1 MDSRC
6 AALRHQNLVRM
17 IVKTYFLNMMHFGYD
32 FDDLVQEGLY
42 AVMRAEARYDPAK
55 GQETTFYARAVRN
68 WLSWRMGTRK
78 INGIDRAYRN
88 PVRLDKPAV
97 NVSGDTIGCTLLDLL
112 PDPDAEFEQSTVD
125 LIGLRAAL
133 ARLCDNNPRLAEI
146 IRLRYWDELMLKEIG
161 AEIGLSRQRAEQLL
175 KRGLAALREYMEEKE
190 EKTA

>member
-1 MDSRC
+1 MDSQC
-6 AALRHQNLVRM
+6 AALRYRNLVRM
-17 IVKTYFLNMMHFGYD
+17 IVKTYFLNMLRHGYD
-32 FDDLVQEGLY
+32 FEDLVQEGLY
-42 AVMRAEARYDPAK
+42 AVLKAEPSYDPAK

-68 WLSWRMGTRK
+68 WLTWRMGTRK

-88 PVRLDKPAV
+88 PLRLDKPAT
-97 NVSGDTIGCTLLDLL
+97 NADGDALACTLMDLL
-112 PDPDAEFEQSTVD
+112 PDPDAEFEQTTVD

-175 KRGLAALREYMEEKE
+175 KRGLAALREYMEDKE